1 MGQLEVEKDK
11 LDGDEKEKQKVHP
24 DKFPY
29 LLMLAE
35 ICLVLSFF
43 VNLPLVRFN
52 LDHDYLH
59 ALPTSKSFASCGQC
73 STKCQKVIQY
83 NHSVFS
89 LILNFSSSLVAEAG
103 HEASLYE

>member
-11 LDGDEKEKQKVHP
+11 LDGDEKEKQKAHP

-52 LDHDYLH
+52 LDHYYLH

-73 STKCQKVIQY
+73 SAKCQKVVQY
-83 NHSVFS
+83 NRSVFS
-89 LILNFSSSLVAEAG
+89 LTLNFSSSLVAEAG
-103 HEASLYE
+103 HEAFLYE